1 MREEILNGFYDKLN
15 VKTRPGRGGNYSYVT
30 ADDVTDRMNRLF
42 KGNWS
47 TMVIFQDVIGG
58 NVIVRVRVEVTNDED
73 GKVYSHEGFG
83 GQKEDPA
90 AEAGN
95 VFKSA
100 YSKAIVSACRRW
112 GVGLYLEEEA
122 PAPTTMAMPP
132 IQKGAGDWSTVE
144 AEKRKIAKT
153 MFSTPPEGVQGPS
166 PTPPTEVK
174 SPSVPVPAPVPPVTA
189 EVKIEQEPSTSIPKI
204 PVPIPSVKMPAQA
217 PEEPIPTPGVSATD
231 DSIEEGMVNDVQKIS
246 IESLIKMRG
255 VPYPEMAQGAL
266 GRIPDVNTLTHA
278 EAVAV
283 IKHGNDLYKKNKQ
296 K

>member
-1 MREEILNGFYDKLN
+1 MREEILNGFYESLN
-15 VKTRPGRGGNYSYVT
+15 VKTRPGRGGNYPYVT
-30 ADDVTDRMNRLF
+30 ADDVTDRMNKLF

-47 TMVIFQDVIGG
+47 TMVTFQDVVGG

-73 GKVYSHEGFG
+73 GKIYSHEGFG
-83 GQKEDPA
+83 GQKEDPS
-90 AEAGN
+90 AEPGN

-122 PAPTTMAMPP
+122 PAPPTMAMPP
-132 IQKGAGDWSTVE
+132 IKTGQDTWTTTGIEKIKGE
-144 AEKRKIAKT
+144 AEKKT
-153 MFSTPPEGVQGPS
+153 PVVPVPVSTFPVKM
-166 PTPPTEVK
+166 PTEVK
-174 SPSVPVPAPVPPVTA
+174 PPPGLSGVPAPPPVTA
-189 EVKIEQEPSTSIPKI
+189 GIKIDQALMPKI
-204 PVPIPSVKMPAQA
+204 PVPIPGIKMPAQA
-217 PEEPIPTPGVSATD
+217 PEEPISPPGVLATD
-231 DSIEEGMVNDVQKIS
+231 ETIEEGMVNDVQKIS